1 MNELLPTPGGPVMP
15 TRMRAARLGHE
26 RVEHLLAALAV
37 LGASALEQRDGLR
50 DHAPVAGAHPRDEVR
65 GGLELRH
72 ARRSRIERSISRA
85 AFGTCVPGPNT
96 FETPCSR
103 RNA

>member
-15 TRMRAARLGHE
+15 TRIASPGVGHQ

-37 LGASALEQRDGLR
+37 LGAPALEQRDGLR
-50 DHAPVAGAHPRDEVR
+50 DHAPVAGTHPRDEVR
-65 GGLELRH
+65 GGVELRH
-72 ARRSRIERSISRA
+72 ARRSRIERSTSRA

-96 FETPCSR
+96 FDTPCSR
-103 RNA
+103 RKP